1 MTLSHNMRRGG
12 PGTINSGMSN
22 NKLNAMACAVKDAR
36 ADQPRRAERSQEVS
50 SVLNMMSSERAPL
63 VLQTPVRRSLL
74 LRNECGEKKKKAALA
89 RGLGNYRPMIGVVT
103 AWADCWWQAWEPEQS
118 PVSQA
123 RSQASQQA
131 WFLQRMLA
139 VRALPT

>member
-1 MTLSHNMRRGG
+1 MTFSQNMRRGG

-74 LRNECGEKKKKAALA
+74 LRNECGEKSA
-89 RGLGNYRPMIGVVT
+89 
-103 AWADCWWQAWEPEQS
+103 
-118 PVSQA
+118 
-123 RSQASQQA
+123 
-131 WFLQRMLA
+131 
-139 VRALPT
+139 